1 MGRLIVSILLFS
13 AVLAACVAP
22 HSFTPIPMRDADMY
36 PDSQTKA
43 GVAVAVD
50 QMTYPQRA
58 KQYFGVD
65 LIKAQVLPINIIVSN
80 HGQGR
85 YVIKPSDVLL
95 MHGKEVIDPVPM
107 KIMAAA
113 VNNVLGRMSQET
125 ASKVNAYFG
134 KVMLKETVLAPRD
147 NYQGIVFLKPNR
159 PNADRS
165 VSDEAAF
172 SMPQLVQEG
181 GFKIRIAV
189 TDLETNERLHFGP
202 FSVTAP

>member
-1 MGRLIVSILLFS
+1 MGRSIISILIYCV
-13 AVLAACVAP
+13 VLTACVAP
-22 HSFTPIPMRDADMY
+22 HSFTPIPIRDADLY

-65 LIKAQVLPINIIVSN
+65 LIKAHVLPINIIVSN

-85 YVIKPSDVLL
+85 YVIKPCDVLL
-95 MHGKEVIDPVPM
+95 MQGKEVIDPVPM
-107 KIMAAA
+107 KIIAAA
-113 VNNVLGRMSQET
+113 VNSVLGRMSQET
-125 ASKVNAYFG
+125 AKKMNAYFG
-134 KVMLKETVLAPRD
+134 KVMLQESVLAPRD
-147 NYQGIVFLKPNR
+147 HYQGIIFLKPDR
-159 PNADRS
+159 PKGDRS
-165 VSDEAAF
+165 FSDEAAF
-172 SMPQLVQEG
+172 SLAQQVQDG
-181 GFKIRIAV
+181 SFKIRIAV